1 MKLFYKNK
9 NVLVTGGTGLIG
21 TQLVNKLVKLKS
33 RVIVTSLDKN
43 IELPKG
49 VEFIRSDLR
58 FFENCLVF
66 RKTFFEIFCPDPL
79 NMRRGRGQRKTRLSS
94 PCPVR
99 GLSEHSTS

>member
-33 RVIVTSLDKN
+33 RVIVASLDKN

-49 VEFIRSDLR
+49 VKFIRSDLR
-58 FFENCLVF
+58 FFENCQMDH
-66 RKTFFEIFCPDPL
+66 IY
-79 NMRRGRGQRKTRLSS
+79 
-94 PCPVR
+94 
-99 GLSEHSTS
+99 